1 MYDVFVWIGINSK
14 NSCGFSSAM
23 VQLLNSNGI
32 IYDSFDILSDAT
44 IREGL
49 KEFASWPTFPMLFVQ
64 G

>member
-1 MYDVFVWIGINSK
+1 
-14 NSCGFSSAM
+14 M